1 MTTRRKIFAA
11 IFFIF
16 IVAIATTAIF
26 VWSQLNQ
33 PYRKF
38 SEDKLAVAIPPG
50 TSLDSAS
57 RLLATKGVVKHPWL
71 LKSLFYY
78 NRTQGKMKAGE
89 YVFDRAMTPYQVYEK
104 LLRGEQQYL
113 VLTIPEGT
121 NTFDLPGILAKEGIK
136 PEDVQAAMKSPS
148 TLAELQS
155 IDPGIHSCEG
165 FLFPETYFLTKTD
178 DAQKILLVMIGQF
191 KKKFLPQIQTRA
203 KELGMSVVNIVT
215 LASLIEKET
224 GQGSERRLI
233 SGVFHNRLKH
243 SMLLQCDPTVIY
255 ALRLN
260 NEYKGFITRADLQK
274 PSPYNTYVS
283 AGLPPGPICNPGAA
297 AIMAAMNPETTDK
310 LYFVSKND
318 GTHYFSATLQ
328 EHNRAVQQY
337 QRN

>member
-1 MTTRRKIFAA
+1 MTRRKIFAA
-11 IFFIF
+11 IILILILAIAAAGIF
-16 IVAIATTAIF
+16 I
-26 VWSQLNQ
+26 WSQLNQ
-33 PYRKF
+33 SYRKF
-38 SEDKLAVAIPPG
+38 TEDKLAVAIRPG

-57 RLLATKGVVKHPWL
+57 RLLATKGVIKYPWL

-78 NRTQGKMKAGE
+78 NRSQGKMKAGE

-121 NTFDLPGILAKEGIK
+121 NTLDLPAIFAKKGIK
-136 PEDVQAAMKSPS
+136 PQDVQTAMKSPLV
-148 TLAELQS
+148 LAQLQS

-191 KKKFLPQIQTRA
+191 KKKFLPQIKTRA
-203 KELGMSVVNIVT
+203 NELGMSVVNIVT

-283 AGLPPGPICNPGAA
+283 AGLPPGPICNPGEA
-297 AIMAAMNPETTDK
+297 AIQAAMNPETTDK

>member
-1 MTTRRKIFAA
+1 MTRRKIFAA
-11 IFFIF
+11 IFFIL
-16 IVAIATTAIF
+16 ILAIAATGIF
-26 VWSQLNQ
+26 IWSQLNQ

-38 SEDKLAVAIPPG
+38 SEDKLAVAIRPG

-57 RLLATKGVVKHPWL
+57 RLLATKGVIKYPWL

-78 NRTQGKMKAGE
+78 NRSQGKMKAGE

-121 NTFDLPGILAKEGIK
+121 NTLDLPAILAKKGIK
-136 PEDVQAAMKSPS
+136 PQDVQAAMKSPLV
-148 TLAELQS
+148 LAQLQS

-191 KKKFLPQIQTRA
+191 KKKFLPQIKTRA
-203 KELGMSVVNIVT
+203 NELGMSVVNVIT

-260 NEYKGFITRADLQK
+260 NQYKGFISRADLQK

-283 AGLPPGPICNPGAA
+283 AGLPPGPICNPGEA
-297 AIMAAMNPETTDK
+297 AILAAMNPETTDK

>member
-1 MTTRRKIFAA
+1 MTRRKIFAA
-11 IFFIF
+11 IFFIL
-16 IVAIATTAIF
+16 ILAIAAAGIF
-26 VWSQLNQ
+26 IWSQLNQ

-38 SEDKLAVAIPPG
+38 SEDKLAVAIRPG

-57 RLLATKGVVKHPWL
+57 RLLATKGVIKYPWL

-78 NRTQGKMKAGE
+78 NRSQGKMKAGE

-121 NTFDLPGILAKEGIK
+121 NTLDLPAILAKKGIK
-136 PEDVQAAMKSPS
+136 PQDVQAAMKSPLV
-148 TLAELQS
+148 LAQLQS

-191 KKKFLPQIQTRA
+191 KKKFLPQIKTRA
-203 KELGMSVVNIVT
+203 NELGMSVVNIVT

-260 NEYKGFITRADLQK
+260 NQYKGFISRADLQK

-283 AGLPPGPICNPGAA
+283 AGLPPGPICNPGEA
-297 AIMAAMNPETTDK
+297 AILAAMNPETTDK

>member
-1 MTTRRKIFAA
+1 MTRRKIFAA
-11 IFFIF
+11 IFLIF
-16 IVAIATTAIF
+16 ILAIAAAGIF
-26 VWSQLNQ
+26 IWSQLNQ

-38 SEDKLAVAIPPG
+38 TEDKLAVAIPAG

-57 RLLATKGVVKHPWL
+57 RLLATKGVIKYPWL

-78 NRTQGKMKAGE
+78 NRSQGKMKAGE

-121 NTFDLPGILAKEGIK
+121 NTLDLPAILAKKGIK
-136 PEDVQAAMKSPS
+136 PQDVQAAMKSPLV
-148 TLAELQS
+148 LAQLQS

-191 KKKFLPQIQTRA
+191 KKKFLPQIKTRA
-203 KELGMSVVNIVT
+203 NELGMSVVNIVT

-260 NEYKGFITRADLQK
+260 NQYKGFISRADLQK

-283 AGLPPGPICNPGAA
+283 AGLPPGPICNPGEA
-297 AIMAAMNPETTDK
+297 AILAAMNPETTDK